1 MGGLKLFFSLASVC
15 YLVWKASGQR
25 RDVGD
30 LTSFFQVCGPRDGER
45 EGRSCGQKD
54 FGSQRKA
61 RGGLLIEPRLSGC
74 PGIRTQLWS
83 CLQEEP
89 RPPNLLGTGVA
100 CSTQFKR
107 LVVRTSWF
115 GQQVALTA
123 RDQADWLSPGPSS
136 PPPRPHL
143 SCNSRAFG
151 VGSSPGGDPSVGSC
165 LIWS

>member
-1 MGGLKLFFSLASVC
+1 M
-15 YLVWKASGQR
+15 
-25 RDVGD
+25 GD
-30 LTSFFQVCGPRDGER
+30 LTFFFQVCGPRDGER

-61 RGGLLIEPRLSGC
+61 RWGLLIEPRLSGC
-74 PGIRTQLWS
+74 PGIRTQLWN

-107 LVVRTSWF
+107 FVVRTTWF

-136 PPPRPHL
+136 PPPPRP
-143 SCNSRAFG
+143 APT
-151 VGSSPGGDPSVGSC
+151 SPVTQELLVWAPAQEGTPRWV
-165 LIWS
+165 LV